1 MGGDIWGGLR
11 GRERMERLVLV
22 FLPAEPMVPI
32 GLSPRVLGWAMRVL
46 AIYLPTLDPN
56 NFFGSQTR
64 E

>member
-1 MGGDIWGGLR
+1 MR